1 MSQNTVGEWM
11 SQNPVTISLDLSVAD
26 AAARMHEH
34 QIRHLPVMSHE
45 GHLVGLLSS
54 RDVALVNGLPGV
66 NIEKLQ
72 VQDAM
77 NDRVYTVNPE
87 TSLNEC
93 VTHMRD
99 HKFGAAVVMSEGKC
113 VGMFTVI
120 DALGVLSKHLNN

>member
-11 SQNPVTISLDLSVAD
+11 STDPLTIDLGLSVAD
-26 AAARMHEH
+26 AAARMHES
-34 QIRHLPVMSHE
+34 QIRHLPVLSGE

-66 NIEKLQ
+66 DIDKLQ
-72 VQDAM
+72 VQEAM
-77 NDRVYTVNPE
+77 SDRVYTVSPD
-87 TSLNEC
+87 TTLNEC

-99 HKFGAAVVMSEGKC
+99 HKFGAAVVMSGGKC

-120 DALGVLSKHLNN
+120 DALGVLSKFLNE